1 MKSSPFTQTNST
13 RAGGPAKRNNLI
25 VAAIALAICASAAQA
40 ATWTTLNGQPP
51 LVLGHRGATGYL
63 PEHTLESYRL
73 AVALGADVIEPDL
86 VSTKDGVLIARHE
99 PMLSGTTNV
108 ATFAKFADRKRTSA
122 IDGVSYTDWFSVDFT
137 LAEIKE
143 LRAIERVGDRNTK
156 FNGAFEIVTL
166 QDVIDL
172 AKKET
177 ARTGRTISIY
187 PETKHPTWHNQQGKP
202 LETALVATLNAAG
215 WNKRTDP
222 VFIQSFEISNL
233 KQLRGL
239 TGLRLVQLLS
249 CYDNDLATG
258 KCDYIPLDADSAP
271 GDWIAANDRR
281 TYADMITPA
290 GLADIAK
297 YADGIGPWKRQFIGI
312 KALTMGADGKPAD
325 FNGDGSIDEAD
336 GVSVKSTNLVAD
348 AHTAGLFV
356 HPYTFRTDRVF
367 ARDYAGG
374 GKGNSSAVNAEYRQM
389 WNLGVDGLFTDFA
402 DDAFKSRAMYAA
414 DQVEVVEYA
423 SGTDVNTATR
433 FFRTAVDSDIKAVA
447 AVKGLV
453 RTSNSF
459 KAWSTLQT
467 GPVTTVAVCR
477 YFDKV
482 DGRHFFSI
490 DAAQCAAYGAAG
502 YGNEGI
508 AFYAARSIVPPTAPV
523 GTVSTSVPPDPCVAG
538 TVAVYRLSRMVGSIV
553 DERLSLLPSISGAV
567 PSYSRQ
573 GVAFCGAQ

>member
-1 MKSSPFTQTNST
+1 MKMLSQPSPQQSKVVVCARKPAT
-13 RAGGPAKRNNLI
+13 RKIGLVMTA
-25 VAAIALAICASAAQA
+25 VAVLCAAEASAVN
-40 ATWTTLNGQPP
+40 WNTLNGQPP
-51 LVLGHRGATGYL
+51 LVIGHRGAAGYV

-73 AVALGADVIEPDL
+73 AIALGADVIEPDL

-108 ATFAKFADRKRTSA
+108 ASVAKFASRKRTST

-143 LRAIERVGDRNTK
+143 LRAIERVADRNQR

-177 ARTGRTISIY
+177 IRTGRTISIY
-187 PETKHPTWHNQQGKP
+187 PETKHPTWHNLEGKP
-202 LETALVATLNAAG
+202 LEVALVSVLNAAG
-215 WNKRTDP
+215 WTRKTDP
-222 VFIQSFEISNL
+222 VFIQSFEINNL

-239 TGLRLVQLLS
+239 TGVRLVQLLS

-258 KCDYIPLDADSAP
+258 TCSYIPLDADSAP

-312 KALTMGADGKPAD
+312 KALAFATDGKPAD
-325 FNGDGSIDEAD
+325 FNGDGSVDEAD
-336 GVSVKSTNLVAD
+336 GTTIKSTNLVAN

-374 GKGNSSAVNAEYRQM
+374 GKGNVSAVNAEYRQM
-389 WNLGVDGLFTDFA
+389 WSLGVDGLFSDFA
-402 DDAFKSRAMYAA
+402 DDAVKSRAMFAT

-423 SGTDVNTATR
+423 NAADVNTATR
-433 FFRTAVDSDIKAVA
+433 FFRTAADADIRSVA
-447 AVKGLV
+447 AVKGLA
-453 RTSNSF
+453 RTTDSF
-459 KAWSTLQT
+459 KAWAVLQM
-467 GPVTTVAVCR
+467 GVVGTTPVCR
-477 YFDKV
+477 YFDSKNT
-482 DGRHFFSI
+482 RHFFSI
-490 DAAQCAAYGAAG
+490 DITQCAAYAAAG
-502 YGNEGI
+502 YSSEGT
-508 AFYAARSIVPPTAPV
+508 AFHAVPLSAATCPN
-523 GTVSTSVPPDPCVAG
+523 G
-538 TVAVYRLSRMVGSIV
+538 TVAVNRFTRTVAGV
-553 DERLSLLPSISGAV
+553 ADERLSAASAITGSV
-567 PSYSRQ
+567 PAYTKAS
-573 GVAFCGAQ
+573 VAFCGAN

>member
-1 MKSSPFTQTNST
+1 MKQRTQNRRIPSSAAT
-13 RAGGPAKRNNLI
+13 RTVKPLTVALAAALSLCG
-25 VAAIALAICASAAQA
+25 VAAEAV
-40 ATWTTLNGQPP
+40 TWNTLNGQAP
-51 LVLGHRGATGYL
+51 LVVGHRGASGYL

-73 AVALGADVIEPDL
+73 AIALGADVIEPDL

-108 ATFAKFADRKRTSA
+108 ASIAKFADRKRTSV

-143 LRAIERVGDRNTK
+143 LRAIERVNDRNPR

-177 ARTGRTISIY
+177 IRTGRTISIY
-187 PETKHPTWHNQQGKP
+187 PETKHPTWHNLQGKP
-202 LETALVATLNAAG
+202 LDTNLVQALNAAG
-215 WNKRTDP
+215 WRGKTDP

-233 KQLRGL
+233 KQIRAL
-239 TGLRLVQLLS
+239 TGVRLVQLLS

-312 KALTMGADGKPAD
+312 KALATGADGKPAD

-336 GVSVKSTNLVAD
+336 GVSVVSNNLVAN

-389 WNLGVDGLFTDFA
+389 WSLGVDGLFSDFS
-402 DDAFKSRAMYAA
+402 DDAVKSRAMFAA

-423 SGTDVNTATR
+423 SGADVNVATR
-433 FFRTAVDSDIKAVA
+433 FFRTATDADIKVIAG
-447 AVKGLV
+447 VKTLT
-453 RTSNSF
+453 RTTNSF
-459 KAWSTLQT
+459 KAWSALQT
-467 GPVTTVAVCR
+467 GSISTAPVCR
-477 YFDKV
+477 YFDKTN
-482 DGRHFFSI
+482 GRHLFSV
-490 DAAQCAAYGAAG
+490 DAAQCAG
-502 YGNEGI
+502 YGTSGYVNEGT
-508 AFYAARSIVPPTAPV
+508 AFYAVRPATPPAGTASTTVPPAP
-523 GTVSTSVPPDPCVAG
+523 CAAG
-538 TVAVYRLSRMVGSIV
+538 TVAIYRLSRTVNGV
-553 DERLSLLPSISGAV
+553 TDERLSAQDTISGAT
-567 PSYSRQ
+567 PAYARQ